1 MFADYV
7 KNQKIISKQIKQTLK
22 IKKQKKIKL
31 KIKQKAKK
39 VKRSS

>member
-31 KIKQKAKK
+31 KIK
-39 VKRSS
+39 